1 VARVKFPGLRSN
13 ILKKRREKMKVLNKI
28 KTFHI
33 LIILLCGI
41 SFIGKGTPLYGD
53 DYIKVWDSGNTISN
67 FPYDVAVGDMDKDG
81 KPEII
86 VSSHPTSGSSQI
98 YVFENDG
105 DNWYQLV
112 WESGT
117 NLTMRFCLIEVGD
130 QDRDGR
136 LEIIAVESRTE
147 PPFNGKI
154 HVFENV
160 GDNRYQEVWNNGNAF
175 SGIEPTALFLG
186 DADNDGNLEIIV
198 GTGYQC
204 RDNKIRIYE
213 NTSDNAYREVWHS
226 GNTLSDTVLEG
237 AVGDTDGDG
246 KMEIIVGSGGITKE
260 VRIFENIG
268 DNSYHLVKKI
278 SGFGKSP
285 QAVIGDQ
292 DKDGS
297 MEIIVGSQEG
307 EWAVSVL
314 EHTGSIGDNTYTEV
328 WNSGTLDGRISLV
341 AAGDQ
346 DRDGKKEIIVP
357 GANACKVYLFEN
369 TGDNNYQEVWNSAD
383 IISGGIY
390 RVATGDQD
398 KDGKFEI
405 IVPSYDECKVYVFE
419 NWANHPPEVDAG
431 LTQIV
436 EQETYEGTEVT
447 QVGHLYDI
455 DGDALTYQW
464 KEGDTVLAS
473 GIIPA
478 PNEPPTEADVTLT
491 HMFSPGI
498 HTVTL
503 FVSDGELTSSDDA
516 LIIVEDTTPPEI
528 SILVSPNVLWTPNHK
543 MVDIQAAVTINDIGD
558 PNPNWKLVSITGSEP
573 EHGPGKKHSPDIIG
587 HEPGTPDLEFQL
599 RAERLGKG
607 NGRVYTITYQAA
619 DSSGNTVL
627 AEAIVTV
634 PHDMGKGKNK

>member
-1 VARVKFPGLRSN
+1 
-13 ILKKRREKMKVLNKI
+13 MKVLKKI

-33 LIILLCGI
+33 LIILICGI
-41 SFIGKGTPLYGD
+41 IFMAKGTPLHGD
-53 DYIKVWDSGNTISN
+53 DYVKVWDSGNTISN
-67 FPYDVAVGDMDKDG
+67 FPYDVVVGDMDKDG

-105 DNWYQLV
+105 DNWYQPV
-112 WESGT
+112 WDSGT
-117 NLTMRFCLIEVGD
+117 NLTMRCCFIEVGD
-130 QDRDGR
+130 QDGDGK
-136 LEIIAVESRTE
+136 LEIITVESRTE

-154 HVFENV
+154 HVFENI
-160 GDNRYQEVWNNGNAF
+160 GDNCYQEVWNNGNAF
-175 SGIEPTALFLG
+175 SGIEPTALLLG
-186 DADNDGNLEIIV
+186 DADNDGNREIIV

-204 RDNKIRIYE
+204 GDNKIRIYE
-213 NTSDNAYREVWHS
+213 NTADNAYQEVWHS
-226 GNTLSDTVLEG
+226 GNTLSDTVLKG
-237 AVGDTDGDG
+237 AVGDTDKDG
-246 KMEIIVGSGGITKE
+246 KMEIIVGAGDITRE
-260 VRIFENIG
+260 IRIFENIG
-268 DNSYHLVKKI
+268 DNSYHLVKRI
-278 SGFGKSP
+278 SGFGNSTRP
-285 QAVIGDQ
+285 TIGDQ
-292 DKDGS
+292 DSDGN
-297 MEIIVGSQEG
+297 MEIIVGSQKG
-307 EWAVSVL
+307 EWVIRVF
-314 EHTGSIGDNTYTEV
+314 EHTGLIGDNNYTEV
-328 WNSGTLDGRISLV
+328 WNSSPLEGKIGLLAV
-341 AAGDQ
+341 GDQ
-346 DRDGKKEIIVP
+346 DRDGKREIIAP

-369 TGDNNYQEVWNSAD
+369 IEDNNYQEVWNSAD

-405 IVPSYDECKVYVFE
+405 IATSYDEKKVYVFE
-419 NWANHPPEVDAG
+419 NWVNQPPEVDAG

-447 QVGHLYDI
+447 QIGHLYDV
-455 DGDALTYQW
+455 DGDILTYQW
-464 KEGDTVLAS
+464 KEDDNVLAS
-473 GIIPA
+473 GTIPA
-478 PNEPPTEADVTLT
+478 PNDPPTEADVTLT

-503 FVSDGELTSSDDA
+503 FVSDGENSSSEDV

-528 SILVSPNVLWTPNHK
+528 SVSLSPNVLWPPNHK
-543 MVDIQAAVTINDIGD
+543 MVDVQAAVTINDIGD
-558 PNPNWKLVSITGSEP
+558 PDPTWELVSITSSEP
-573 EHGPGKKHSPDIIG
+573 EQEPEKKHSPDIMG

-627 AEAIVTV
+627 KEAVVIV